1 MNTEH
6 RTQNIASSHGER
18 RGLLCASV
26 SLLARRSLGVVVW
39 LCLAGVASAQS
50 NNPSVNPSSG
60 IPASQM
66 PAVLSTVSFDQRL
79 NQQLPLDLPFKDED
93 GREVRLGAFF
103 GQRPVILAFVYYEC
117 PMLCTQVLNG
127 LTTSLTVLDERVGRE
142 FDVVAVSFDPR
153 ETPVLA
159 SGKKKAY
166 TDRYKRPASVGGWH
180 FLTGSEASIK
190 ALTDA
195 AGFHY
200 TWDAKSQQ
208 FAHPSGIVIVTPDGR
223 VSRYFFGIEYASRDV
238 KFALMESS
246 AGKIGNAID
255 QLLLYCYHYDPAT
268 GSYGFVAM
276 GAVRIAGAVTLVAL
290 LGFVIVSIAR
300 EGSRGPQ
307 APSAPAPSAPAPSA
321 PSAPL
326 APKAP

>member
-1 MNTEH
+1 MVSNTSE
-6 RTQNIASSHGER
+6 RNRDLR
-18 RGLLCASV
+18 RGPGWGRVTAAC
-26 SLLARRSLGVVVW
+26 LGVALSVGV
-39 LCLAGVASAQS
+39 LATTVAAQS

-66 PAVLSTVSFDQRL
+66 PAVLSKVSFDQRL
-79 NQQLPLDLPFKDED
+79 DEQLPLDMPFKDEE
-93 GREVRLGAFF
+93 GRDVRLGAFF

-153 ETPVLA
+153 ETPVVA
-159 SGKKKAY
+159 NGKKKAY

-200 TWDAKSQQ
+200 TWDSKSQQ

-223 VSRYFFGIEYASRDV
+223 VSRYFFGIEYAARDV

-276 GAVRIAGAVTLVAL
+276 GAVRIAGAMTLVAL

-300 EGSRGPQ
+300 EPRTQEPRNPGTLEP
-307 APSAPAPSAPAPSA
+307 
-321 PSAPL
+321 
-326 APKAP
+326 